1 MPLRSVFGAQ
11 ICDTRHRLL
20 CAPYI
25 LLLGKHNA
33 LPIGGK
39 TMLSPSHNPANSLL
53 STRPVTSPSPRPIFK
68 TTQPRTHHDCG
79 HCELRSLRMFCNL
92 SQAALADFNSLGVKA
107 SLPRGARLFQEDEAS
122 NGVYVLCTG
131 QVKLSCTSKDG
142 RTLILKIA
150 MPGDVLGLGA
160 VISGSRYE
168 VTAETIQPTEI
179 KNIRREE
186 FLAFLQKHGEASLHA
201 AKALSEEYKAAF
213 FDARRLALSG
223 SAAGR
228 LASVLLDWGRAAG
241 CGKPEM
247 SFTMAL
253 THEELANLVGS
264 SRETV
269 TRMLGRFKREKL
281 IKIRGASVTILSP
294 DGLEQLSA

>member
-1 MPLRSVFGAQ
+1 MLSSPRNPASPFLDTRPLAVSTVTRSVF
-11 ICDTRHRLL
+11 
-20 CAPYI
+20 
-25 LLLGKHNA
+25 K
-33 LPIGGK
+33 
-39 TMLSPSHNPANSLL
+39 S
-53 STRPVTSPSPRPIFK
+53 
-68 TTQPRTHHDCG
+68 TQPRTHQDCG
-79 HCELRSLRMFCNL
+79 RCELRSLRMFCNL
-92 SQAALADFNSLGVKA
+92 GQAALAAFNQLGVKA

-186 FLAFLQKHGEASLHA
+186 FLAFLQRYGEASLHA

-228 LASVLLDWGRAAG
+228 LASVLLDWGRAAAG
-241 CGKPEM
+241 DKPEM

-281 IKIRGASVTILSP
+281 IKIRGSSVTVLSP
-294 DGLEQLSA
+294 DGLEELAV